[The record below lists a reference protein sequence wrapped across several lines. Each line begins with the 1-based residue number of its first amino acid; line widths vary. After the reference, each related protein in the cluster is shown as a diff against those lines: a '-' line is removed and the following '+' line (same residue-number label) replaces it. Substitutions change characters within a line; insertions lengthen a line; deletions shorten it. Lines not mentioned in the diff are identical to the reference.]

1 MTVVASGGAV
11 VTITEVVDDD
21 DPFRVGFSSV
31 LFDGAGGS
39 VSGGGAWAFC
49 TGVVDGTGTDPFPNV
64 LFLF

>member
-1 MTVVASGGAV
+1 MTVVASDGAV

-21 DPFRVGFSSV
+21 PFSVGFSSV